1 MLTRFV
7 PSAGG
12 DSMTSKTAADL
23 SEDLFPDDE
32 IASRPLQ
39 AGDHEIASLALA
51 KDIQRISMI

>member
-12 DSMTSKTAADL
+12 GSMSSKTAADL
-23 SEDLFPDDE
+23 SEDLFLDDE

-39 AGDHEIASLALA
+39 AADHEIASLALA
-51 KDIQRISMI
+51 QDIQRISMI